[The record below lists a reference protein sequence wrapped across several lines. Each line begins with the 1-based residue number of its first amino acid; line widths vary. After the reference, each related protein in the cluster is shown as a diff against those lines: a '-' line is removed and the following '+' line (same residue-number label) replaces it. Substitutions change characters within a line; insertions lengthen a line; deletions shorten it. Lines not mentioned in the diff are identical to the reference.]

1 MLDHNIEDE
10 KYKVE
15 VTVPVIGKSAGVLS
29 FNDLKTGGYI
39 KQRQKDKFTVRCMVP
54 GGRLPIKKLKKIVEV
69 AEKYG
74 ADYVHLSIRQ
84 SLEIPYVDYHNFD
97 MVVAELSEVDQKV
110 ASCGPRVRVPTA
122 CSGCEYNPNGLSD
135 TQGLTKVVN
144 DRFFGAECNHKFKT
158 SFSGCPIDCARTS
171 EMDLAFQGAVFP
183 EWEEEKCTGCRICAS
198 ACQEDAIHDHP
209 ETGEPIFFPDKCLY
223 CADCIRAC
231 PTEAWVSG
239 KTGHIVRI
247 GGKHGRHPFKGSV
260 VAKFVSDEDVP
271 AIIEKTVEWYNKHGQ
286 GKGRIRI
293 GTLLREEGMMQSYM
307 AYMKDVFKDKA
318 VKDPKPPLEINI
330 QE

>member
-1 MLDHNIEDE
+1 MLDHYIEDE
-10 KYKVE
+10 KDKVE
-15 VTVPVIGKSAGVLS
+15 VKVPIIGKDAGVMS

-39 KQRQKDKFTVRCMVP
+39 KQRQKNKFTVRCMVP
-54 GGRLPIKKLKKIVEV
+54 GGRLPIKKMKKITEV

-74 ADYVHLSIRQ
+74 ADYVHISYRQ
-84 SLEIPYVDYHNFD
+84 SVEIPYVDYHNFEK
-97 MVVAELSEVDQKV
+97 VVAELAEVDQKV

-144 DRFFGAECNHKFKT
+144 EKFFGTACNHKFKI
-158 SFSGCPIDCARTS
+158 SFSGCPIDCSRTA
-171 EMDLAFQGAVFP
+171 EMDLGFQGAVFP
-183 EWEEEKCTGCRICAS
+183 EWEEDKCTGCRICAS

-209 ETGEPIFFPDKCLY
+209 DTGMPIFNPDKCLY

-239 KTGHIVRI
+239 KTGHVARI

-260 VAKFVSDEDVP
+260 VAKFVSDQDVP
-271 AIIEKTVEWYNKHGQ
+271 VIVEKTVEWYNKVGQ
-286 GKGRIRI
+286 GKGRTRI
-293 GTLLREEGMMQSYM
+293 GSILQEEGMMKSYM
-307 AYMKDVFKDKA
+307 EHMKDVFKDKA
-318 VKDPKPPLEINI
+318 VKDPKPPVEINL

>member
-97 MVVAELSEVDQKV
+97 KVVAELSEVDQKV

-135 TQGLTKVVN
+135 TQ
-144 DRFFGAECNHKFKT
+144 
-158 SFSGCPIDCARTS
+158 
-171 EMDLAFQGAVFP
+171 
-183 EWEEEKCTGCRICAS
+183 
-198 ACQEDAIHDHP
+198 
-209 ETGEPIFFPDKCLY
+209 
-223 CADCIRAC
+223 
-231 PTEAWVSG
+231 
-239 KTGHIVRI
+239 
-247 GGKHGRHPFKGSV
+247 
-260 VAKFVSDEDVP
+260 
-271 AIIEKTVEWYNKHGQ
+271 
-286 GKGRIRI
+286 
-293 GTLLREEGMMQSYM
+293 
-307 AYMKDVFKDKA
+307 
-318 VKDPKPPLEINI
+318 
-330 QE
+330 

>member
-1 MLDHNIEDE
+1 MLDHYIEDE
-10 KYKVE
+10 KDKVE
-15 VTVPVIGKSAGVLS
+15 VTVPVIGKTAGVMS

-39 KQRQKDKFTVRCMVP
+39 KQRQKNKFTVRCMVP
-54 GGRLPIKKLKKIVEV
+54 GGRLPIKKMKKISEV

-74 ADYVHLSIRQ
+74 ADYVHISYRQ
-84 SLEIPYVDYHNFD
+84 SVEIPYVDYHNFEK
-97 MVVAELSEVDQKV
+97 VVAELAEVDQKV

-144 DRFFGAECNHKFKT
+144 EKFFGTACNHKFKI
-158 SFSGCPIDCARTS
+158 SFSGCPIDCSRTA
-171 EMDLAFQGAVFP
+171 EMDLGFQGAVFP
-183 EWEEEKCTGCRICAS
+183 KWEEEHCTGCRICAS

-209 ETGEPIFFPDKCLY
+209 DTGEPIFNPDKCLY

-231 PTEAWVSG
+231 PTEAWVPG
-239 KTGHIVRI
+239 MTGHVVRI

-260 VAKFVSDEDVP
+260 VAKFISDEDVP
-271 AIIEKTVEWYNKHGQ
+271 KVVEKTVEWYNKNGQ
-286 GKGRIRI
+286 GKGRVRI
-293 GTLLREEGMMQSYM
+293 GSLLREEGMMQSYM
-307 AYMKDVFKDKA
+307 EHMKDVFKDKA
-318 VKDPKPPLEINI
+318 VKDPKPPVEINI